1 MMNYILIDTS
11 YLIFYRYF
19 ALLQWWKVAHP
30 EDDLGN
36 PVENNEFCE
45 KFVKQIVESVENI
58 KRSLKLHSNRRQS
71 PPVKVLFARDC
82 PRKNIWRNDYFTEYK
97 ATREK
102 DDDFMGGA
110 FFKMVYHDKLLDRT
124 GADMILYE
132 NYMEADDI
140 IAVTA
145 NYIKD
150 NHHGD
155 YRIYI
160 IANDMDYLQ
169 LWDNNCDIVNL
180 QGKYLIEKKN
190 SYRDGDKNLF
200 MKIIL
205 GDKSDNIPPVFN
217 KCSVK
222 EAESYYQDSDSF
234 TKRVDSED
242 CYERLLLNKVIIDFD
257 EIPDELQTLIKK
269 KLVNFVTI

>member
-19 ALLQWWKVAHP
+19 ALLQWWRVAHP

-36 PVENNEFCE
+36 PAENAEFKE
-45 KFVKQIVESVENI
+45 KFIKQIVEAVENI
-58 KRSLKLHSNRRQS
+58 KRSLKLHSNRRQN
-71 PPVKVLFARDC
+71 PPVKVLLARDC
-82 PRKNIWRNDYFTEYK
+82 PRKNIWRNEYFTQYK
-97 ATREK
+97 GTREK
-102 DDDFMGGA
+102 DDDFMGGE
-110 FFKMVYHDKLLDRT
+110 FFKMVYRDKLLERS

-145 NYIKD
+145 NYIKH
-150 NHHGD
+150 NHKGD

-169 LWDNNCDIVNL
+169 LWDNTCEIVNL
-180 QGKYLIEKKN
+180 QGKYLVEKKN

-200 MKIIL
+200 MKIVL
-205 GDKSDNIPPVFN
+205 GDKSDNIQPVF
-217 KCSVK
+217 KRCSVK
-222 EAESYYQDSDSF
+222 EAESYYDNPDIF
-234 TKRVDSED
+234 AKKVDEED
-242 CYERLLLNKVIIDFD
+242 CYERLLLNKTIIDFD
-257 EIPDELQTLIKK
+257 EIPEELQYKITK
-269 KLVNFVTI
+269 KLDKFVV

>member
-1 MMNYILIDTS
+1 MNYILIDTS

-19 ALLQWWKVAHP
+19 ALLQWWKVSHP
-30 EDDLGN
+30 DDVLGN
-36 PVENNEFCE
+36 PAENNEFCE

-58 KRSLKLHSNRRQS
+58 KRSLKLHSNRRHNPQ
-71 PPVKVLFARDC
+71 VKVLFAKDC
-82 PRKNIWRNDYFTEYK
+82 PRKNIWRNDYFTHYK

-102 DDDFMGGA
+102 DDDFMGGL
-110 FFKMVYHDKLLDRT
+110 FFKMVYKDKLLERT

-140 IAVTA
+140 IGVTA

-150 NHHGD
+150 NHIGD

-169 LWDNNCDIVNL
+169 LWDDKCDIINL
-180 QGKYLIEKKN
+180 QGKRLVEKKN
-190 SYRDGDKNLF
+190 SYPDGDKNLF
-200 MKIIL
+200 VKMVL
-205 GDKSDNIPPVFN
+205 GDKSDNIPPVFK

-222 EAESYYQDSDSF
+222 EAENYYENLEIFQKKID
-234 TKRVDSED
+234 KED
-242 CYERLLLNKVIIDFD
+242 CYERLLLNKIIIDFD
-257 EIPDELQTLIKK
+257 EIPENLQEKIKK
-269 KLVNFVTI
+269 KITKFIM